1 MSFRALLRQ
10 LWRPLRSVL
19 LPLAALVLAFEE
31 WGWRPLVAWAA
42 QVARWPPLARLEDRL
57 RRAPP
62 AWALVSFL
70 APSLLLFPV
79 KLLALWLIHLGHAAA
94 GVLVIVLAKL
104 LGTAVIG
111 RIFVVTEPQLM
122 QLAWFARAVGWWRA
136 TKERVRTALAAS
148 SAWRACKARAADWRE
163 SVRRWWHPAAD
174 PGNDR

>member
-1 MSFRALLRQ
+1 MSFRDLLR
-10 LWRPLRSVL
+10 LCWRPLRSVL

-42 QVARWPPLARLEDRL
+42 RMAQWPPLSRLEHRL
-57 RRAPP
+57 RQATPG
-62 AWALVSFL
+62 WALASFV

-79 KLLALWLIHLGHAAA
+79 KVLALWLIHLGHAGT

-122 QLAWFARAVGWWRA
+122 QLPWFARAVGWWRA
-136 TKERVRTALAAS
+136 TKQRVWAALAAS
-148 SAWRACKARAADWRE
+148 PAWQAARGRAGAWRD
-163 SVRRWWHPAAD
+163 SLRRWWHAV
-174 PGNDR
+174 G